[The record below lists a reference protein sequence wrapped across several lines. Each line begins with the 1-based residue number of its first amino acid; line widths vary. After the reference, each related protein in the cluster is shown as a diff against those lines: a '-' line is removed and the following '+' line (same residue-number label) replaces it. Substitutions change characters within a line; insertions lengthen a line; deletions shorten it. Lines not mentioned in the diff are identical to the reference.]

1 VKSSLSQ
8 IAVQIFFPDKSGNIR
23 IHRKVKRLM
32 RIFQG
37 SSWIFSEIVQP
48 SSSSWLHSQKADAT
62 RPSSHL
68 EWGVG
73 HVLEGE
79 YPNGY
84 EFS

>member
-37 SSWIFSEIVQP
+37 SSWIFSEIVQSFSA
-48 SSSSWLHSQKADAT
+48 SSRHSQEADAT

-68 EWGVG
+68 CWGVG
-73 HVLEGE
+73 RELEGE
-79 YPNGY
+79 YPNVY
-84 EFS
+84 EFR